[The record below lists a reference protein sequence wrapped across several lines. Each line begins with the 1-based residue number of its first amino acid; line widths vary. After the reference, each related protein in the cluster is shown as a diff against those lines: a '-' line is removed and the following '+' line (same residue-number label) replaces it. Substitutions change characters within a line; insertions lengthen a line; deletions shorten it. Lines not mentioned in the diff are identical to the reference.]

1 MERNQNHNT
10 TIKHMIVFTIIFI
23 TLPILL
29 NGVMASLYNTFFPIS
44 TKRIKYIL
52 MIPPLAILLWLAMSI
67 VLLFMSIQ
75 RGLETYFKEGDE

>member
-1 MERNQNHNT
+1 
-10 TIKHMIVFTIIFI
+10 MIIIILI
-23 TLPILL
+23 TALTLL
-29 NGVMASLYNTFFPIS
+29 NGIFANLYNTFFPIS

-75 RGLETYFKEGDE
+75 RGLETYFKEDDE